1 MQADSK
7 AAGPEGAAEGQKDT
21 RERRSAPAAAEGQ
34 GAAERVGAPAADT
47 ARLLLVRHGQSLSN
61 VGGVFTGQTDVP
73 LSALGEKQA
82 AALCGYLL
90 RTYTIDAVYASDLQ
104 RAVATVQ
111 STADALGLPV
121 RRERALREIDGG
133 AWEGEP
139 VSFIA
144 QHYAADYALWREDI
158 GLARCTGGES
168 MRALQARAAAAVGGI
183 AARSLGKTVLIATH
197 AAFLRALL
205 CYWQNV
211 PLEGMKDV
219 PWVPNASVTEVL
231 WRKKEAPV
239 VRPAEYSFLHGQV
252 TRLASGI

>member
-7 AAGPEGAAEGQKDT
+7 AAGRDGAAEGQKDIK
-21 RERRSAPAAAEGQ
+21 
-34 GAAERVGAPAADT
+34 ERVGAPAADT

-82 AALCGYLL
+82 AALCAYLL

-111 STADALGLPV
+111 PTADALGLPV

-168 MRALQARAAAAVGGI
+168 MRALQVRAAAAAEGI

-205 CYWQNV
+205 CYWQKV

-231 WRKKEAPV
+231 WKENEAPI

>member
-1 MQADSK
+1 
-7 AAGPEGAAEGQKDT
+7 
-21 RERRSAPAAAEGQ
+21 
-34 GAAERVGAPAADT
+34 
-47 ARLLLVRHGQSLSN
+47 
-61 VGGVFTGQTDVP
+61 
-73 LSALGEKQA
+73 
-82 AALCGYLL
+82 
-90 RTYTIDAVYASDLQ
+90 
-104 RAVATVQ
+104 
-111 STADALGLPV
+111 
-121 RRERALREIDGG
+121 
-133 AWEGEP
+133 
-139 VSFIA
+139 
-144 QHYAADYALWREDI
+144 
-158 GLARCTGGES
+158 

-231 WRKKEAPV
+231 WREKEAPV

>member
-1 MQADSK
+1 MLDLLQN
-7 AAGPEGAAEGQKDT
+7 PEVQ
-21 RERRSAPAAAEGQ
+21 
-34 GAAERVGAPAADT
+34 
-47 ARLLLVRHGQSLSN
+47 RLLLLNEDGLLFAIWETIYVTVLSTLFSY
-61 VGGVFTGQTDVP
+61 VIGLPLGVLVVVGEKGGVLPLPKPLMSVINVVINLLRSVPFLILMVLVIP
-73 LSALGEKQA
+73 LSRVVLGTSI
-82 AALCGYLL
+82 G
-90 RTYTIDAVYASDLQ
+90 T
-104 RAVATVQ
+104 VATIIPLIVAAFPFVARLVEA
-111 STADALGLPV
+111 S
-121 RRERALREIDGG
+121 LREIDGG

-168 MRALQARAAAAVGGI
+168 MRALQARAAAAAEDI

-231 WRKKEAPV
+231 WREKEAPV